1 MIALYVIIA
10 VLAAI
15 AVFYAFEFYSLKK
28 SIITLTDD
36 LPEKPSPKNM
46 WLKLTNEGKK
56 YITSDSKKIYLK
68 VVK

>member
-1 MIALYVIIA
+1 MIALYITIG
-10 VLAAI
+10 VLAVI
-15 AVFYAFEFYSLKK
+15 AVFYAYEFYSLKK
-28 SIITLTDD
+28 SIVTLTDD
-36 LPEKPSPKNM
+36 LPGKPSPKNM

>member
-1 MIALYVIIA
+1 MIALYITMG
-10 VLAAI
+10 VLVAI
-15 AVFYAFEFYSLKK
+15 AVFYAYEFYSLKK
-28 SIITLTDD
+28 SIVTLTDD

>member
-15 AVFYAFEFYSLKK
+15 AVFYAYEFYSLKK
-28 SIITLTDD
+28 SIVTLTDD

>member
-1 MIALYVIIA
+1 MG
-10 VLAAI
+10 VLVAI
-15 AVFYAFEFYSLKK
+15 AVFYAYEFYSLKK
-28 SIITLTDD
+28 SIVTLTDD